1 MLTTSIYQYILFV
14 VNIIDNSN
22 LQIPH
27 NRNNKNMLKNTN
39 NTNKSEITYK
49 DSGVDIDEGNKL
61 ITDLAQITKTTSNKG
76 SIGELGGFGGL
87 FDLKKYRFKDP
98 ILVSSTDGVGTK
110 LQLAIKTKSY
120 FNVGI
125 DLVAMCAN
133 DVLAQGAKPLFFMDY
148 YATGK
153 LNKSVAIEV
162 INGIA
167 EGCRQSGC
175 ALIGGETA
183 EMPGHYKKNDFD
195 VAGFCVGAVERNK
208 MLNKNS
214 VKEGDLVIGLPS
226 SGIHSN
232 GFSLVRKIIEVNSI
246 DIFKCPR
253 FEKKLT
259 LAEILMKPTIIYT
272 KAFLEANK
280 KHKVKSLSHITGGGL
295 IDNPPRAF
303 NKNLTLEFDMK
314 NFKLPPLFQWLKDEA
329 KISLFELTKTFNCGI
344 GFLIFVDKNDAE
356 EIIKIK
362 LTKLVIMHLLLDQ
375 WLKII
380 LKKMLFLMDGNFEKL
395 IVVNIY

>member
-1 MLTTSIYQYILFV
+1 MI
-14 VNIIDNSN
+14 
-22 LQIPH
+22 
-27 NRNNKNMLKNTN
+27 KNTKT
-39 NTNKSEITYK
+39 TNKLEITYK

-61 ITDLAQITKTTSNKG
+61 ITNIAQITETTSNEG

-87 FDLKKYRFKDP
+87 FDLKKFRFEDP

-133 DVLAQGAKPLFFMDY
+133 DVLAQGAQPLFFMDY

-162 INGIA
+162 ISGIA
-167 EGCRQSGC
+167 EGCKQSGC

-195 VAGFCVGAVERNK
+195 VAGFCVGAVERNQILK
-208 MLNKNS
+208 RDS
-214 VKEGDLVIGLPS
+214 VKEGDIVIGLSS

-246 DIFKCPR
+246 DIFKIPN
-253 FEKKLT
+253 FEKNLT
-259 LAEILMKPTIIYT
+259 LAEILMKPTIIYA
-272 KAFLEANK
+272 KAFLAANK
-280 KHKVKSLSHITGGGL
+280 NHKVKSISHITGGGL

-303 NKNLTLEFDMK
+303 NKNLTLKFDMK
-314 NFKLPPLFQWLKDEA
+314 NFKIPPLFKWLKD
-329 KISLFELTKTFNCGI
+329 KSNISLFDLTKTFNCGI
-344 GFLIFVDKNDAE
+344 GFLIFADKNDAQ
-356 EIIKIK
+356 EIIKDINKIGYNAFLIGSMIK
-362 LTKLVIMHLLLDQ
+362 SNSEKNVV
-375 WLKII
+375 
-380 LKKMLFLMDGNFEKL
+380 FDGWDF
-395 IVVNIY
+395 